1 MGREVDLLRS
11 YPRTKR
17 NIEERI
23 KTKSEKSREIA
34 RKFGEEFFDGDRE
47 HGYGGFAY
55 NPKFWTGVVSDLI
68 DEYHLNNQSSVLDVG
83 CAKGFLLHDLKIALP
98 GIKVKGIDVSDYA
111 IMNSIDTVK
120 TDLLV
125 ASADNLP
132 FADNSFDLVLSINTI
147 HNLDR
152 SNCSDALKEIN
163 RVTKRYSFITV
174 DAYRNEEERIRMEAW
189 NLTAKTMMSC
199 NEWISFFKE
208 VKYTGDYYWFIP

>member
-11 YPRTKR
+11 YPKTKR

-47 HGYGGFAY
+47 HGYGGFVY

-98 GIKVKGIDVSDYA
+98 GIKVKGIDISDYA
-111 IMNSIDTVK
+111 IINSIDTVK

-163 RVTKRYSFITV
+163 RVTKRHSFITV

-199 NEWISFFKE
+199 DEWISFFKE
-208 VKYTGDYYWFIP
+208 VKYTGDYY

>member
-1 MGREVDLLRS
+1 VGREVDLLRS

-125 ASADNLP
+125 ASADKLP

-147 HNLDR
+147 HL
-152 SNCSDALKEIN
+152 
-163 RVTKRYSFITV
+163 
-174 DAYRNEEERIRMEAW
+174 
-189 NLTAKTMMSC
+189 C
-199 NEWISFFKE
+199 NTYLW
-208 VKYTGDYYWFIP
+208 